1 MTTQLS
7 DNAAAVLSPV
17 AARVHGIALV
27 LGPLLLFASTV
38 AFITVGD
45 GINNGVLGGTVS
57 VWACMALTL
66 GFVGLFRA
74 LEPVAPRAAPALMA
88 LAVVS
93 FVAGTGFSVLA
104 IQTAVSGGD
113 YMTGELAGE
122 TLIAFFAL
130 FPWGLFGP
138 LMYVLTGILLWRTRA
153 VPRWS
158 AVLVALGGIL
168 FVLARPERI
177 DVLAVV
183 CDITLIAALVPL
195 GWSMAF
201 GARTPVNPVGPA
213 RTPAP

>member
-1 MTTQLS
+1 MTTLLP
-7 DNAAAVLSPV
+7 DHAAAVLSPA
-17 AARVHGIALV
+17 AARIHGIALI
-27 LGPLLLFASTV
+27 LGPVLLGASTV

-45 GINNGVLGGTVS
+45 GINDGVLGGTLG
-57 VWACMALTL
+57 VWACMAMTL

-74 LEPVAPRAAPALMA
+74 LEPVAPRAAPALMV

-104 IQTAVSGGD
+104 IETAVSGGD
-113 YMTGELAGE
+113 YMAGGPAGE
-122 TLIAFFAL
+122 TLIAFFSL

-158 AVLVALGGIL
+158 AVLVALGGVL
-168 FVLARPERI
+168 FVLSRPERI

-183 CDITLIAALVPL
+183 CDITLIAALAPV
-195 GWSMAF
+195 GRSMAF
-201 GARTPVNPVGPA
+201 GGRTAAADPVRTP
-213 RTPAP
+213 TP

>member
-7 DNAAAVLSPV
+7 DSTAAVLSPV
-17 AARVHGIALV
+17 AARIHGIALI
-27 LGPLLLFASTV
+27 LGPLLLGASTV

-45 GINNGVLGGTVS
+45 GINDGAVGGTLS

-66 GFVGLFRA
+66 GFIGLFRA

-93 FVAGTGFSVLA
+93 FIAGTGFSVLA
-104 IQTAVSGGD
+104 IETAVTGGD
-113 YMTGELAGE
+113 YMTNPLGPGEA
-122 TLIAFFAL
+122 IAFFSL

-138 LMYVLTGILLWRTRA
+138 LMYVLTGILLWRTRT

-177 DVLAVV
+177 EILAVV

>member
-1 MTTQLS
+1 MTTLLS
-7 DNAAAVLSPV
+7 DHTAAVLSPV
-17 AARVHGIALV
+17 AARIHGIALI
-27 LGPLLLFASTV
+27 LGPVLLGASTA

-45 GINNGVLGGTVS
+45 GINNGVLGGTLS
-57 VWACMALTL
+57 VWACMAMTL

-74 LEPVAPRAAPALMA
+74 LEPSAPRAAPALMA
-88 LAVVS
+88 LAVVA
-93 FVAGTGFSVLA
+93 FIAGTGFSVLA
-104 IQTAVSGGD
+104 IETAVTGGD

-122 TLIAFFAL
+122 TLIAFFSL

-138 LMYVLTGILLWRTRA
+138 LMYVLTGILLWRVRA

-158 AVLVALGGIL
+158 AVLVALGGVL
-168 FVLARPERI
+168 FVLSRPERI

-183 CDITLIAALVPL
+183 CDITLIAALAPI

-201 GARTPVNPVGPA
+201 GGRTTAVDPV